1 LILRRVR
8 QRAFVILNPYVIS
21 RIDPAVARLA
31 PEKMISLADVSPVG
45 ALSEYRPAP
54 SRFIE

>member
-1 LILRRVR
+1 
-8 QRAFVILNPYVIS
+8 VILNPYVIS